1 MERNEINDGK
11 PLVNDYSASSVEEYL
26 EVMMFLSRR
35 IRGEQGALPRLWYRG
50 QQRNSNLNPSLFR
63 DARTR
68 LNEQGYSK
76 NHLREDYRYQ
86 FFRAR
91 CNQLVTSSPDS
102 KIEWTELM
110 QHHLVHTRLMD
121 WSESAVTALLFAVE
135 PFLNPNGK
143 NHDILYRRSTITP
156 VVWILDPVTLNDYV
170 YAEFLK
176 RPDFLRDALP
186 DVTPFHMTDEQRERI
201 ADEIFRRLEKK
212 KDAYFMKETDC
223 AIISLSVIES
233 DRHAASGRL
242 LQLLENDQ
250 FNPFFYLLL
259 RYYNDG
265 LPVPVETLPP
275 LAVVHPYH
283 SERIQVQRGV
293 FTVTPHYRQEVKGV
307 DRRPMNL
314 HPAARKCLYKIR
326 VTRPARVAE
335 ELLEMG
341 ERMTSLYPEL
351 AIYSEDIEAETY
363 MF

>member
-176 RPDFLRDALP
+176 HPDFLRDALP

-212 KDAYFMKETDC
+212 KDAYFMKET
-223 AIISLSVIES
+223 APLSACPS
-233 DRHAASGRL
+233 SKATA
-242 LQLLENDQ
+242 
-250 FNPFFYLLL
+250 
-259 RYYNDG
+259 
-265 LPVPVETLPP
+265 
-275 LAVVHPYH
+275 
-283 SERIQVQRGV
+283 
-293 FTVTPHYRQEVKGV
+293 
-307 DRRPMNL
+307 
-314 HPAARKCLYKIR
+314 
-326 VTRPARVAE
+326 TRPQGVCCNCWK
-335 ELLEMG
+335 
-341 ERMTSLYPEL
+341 MTSSTPFSISYF
-351 AIYSEDIEAETY
+351 AITTTVCPSRWKRSRLWLSFIPTTANAFKCNAAYSPLRRTIDRK
-363 MF
+363 